1 MEVVTTLKKI
11 GTSRGFI
18 IPARILKKHHIKE
31 NDKVFYEETEDGLAI
46 RFATTVGGTIFD
58 ELHEINDM
66 PGEPM
71 SMEEIRKNRRNKEAP
86 DGVFSLNSIERGSDT
101 TMSMLRIQ

>member
-18 IPARILKKHHIKE
+18 IPAWILKKHNLKE
-31 NDKVFYEETEDGLAI
+31 NDKVFYEVTEDGLSV
-46 RFATTVGGTIFD
+46 RFATPTASSIFD
-58 ELHEINDM
+58 ELHEINQL

-71 SMEEIRKNRRNKEAP
+71 SMEEIRKNRQNKKET
-86 DGVFSLNSIERGSDT
+86 EW
-101 TMSMLRIQ
+101 

>member
-1 MEVVTTLKKI
+1 M
-11 GTSRGFI
+11 
-18 IPARILKKHHIKE
+18 
-31 NDKVFYEETEDGLAI
+31 FYEETEDGLAI

-71 SMEEIRKNRRNKEAP
+71 SMEEIRKNRRNKEEPAW
-86 DGVFSLNSIERGSDT
+86 
-101 TMSMLRIQ
+101 

>member
-11 GTSRGFI
+11 GTSR
-18 IPARILKKHHIKE
+18 
-31 NDKVFYEETEDGLAI
+31 GLAI

-71 SMEEIRKNRRNKEAP
+71 SMEEIRKNRHNKEAP
-86 DGVFSLNSIERGSDT
+86 AW
-101 TMSMLRIQ
+101 